1 MRGTLLGT
9 MGFVNE
15 CTSPRMRRDNKRKTL
30 GGAVVITRIFRSAPI
45 GFGLLLTAFSTLA
58 HAQSIPKTVTLVVP
72 YAAGGGTDTVAR
84 LIGERMSRTLGQTV
98 IIENV
103 VGGGS
108 TLAND
113 RVARSAPDGSTILI
127 NHVGLLAAPSLFTNL
142 RYDTKT
148 SFEPVGLVNNAPMVL
163 IGRKSIPGA
172 GPKDYVEWIKAQG
185 DKANFAHGGLGT
197 NSHLCAVMM
206 GNVLGFKPT
215 VAAYRGSAPA
225 ISDLLAGQI
234 DLLWDQVTNAL
245 PQIQA
250 GTLHGIAITSSER
263 LEQLKDVPT
272 TAELGMPEVSYSMWH
287 GLYVAKGTPKETVTA
302 LNAALRA
309 ALAEPVVVEK
319 LKQLGTVPFPAAEQ
333 TPEAH
338 ARLFAADL
346 PRVAKLVESSGAKPS
361 EAQ

>member
-1 MRGTLLGT
+1 
-9 MGFVNE
+9 
-15 CTSPRMRRDNKRKTL
+15 
-30 GGAVVITRIFRSAPI
+30 
-45 GFGLLLTAFSTLA
+45 
-58 HAQSIPKTVTLVVP
+58 
-72 YAAGGGTDTVAR
+72 
-84 LIGERMSRTLGQTV
+84 MSRALGQTV

-113 RVARSAPDGSTILI
+113 RVARSTPDGSTVLI
-127 NHVGLLAAPSLFTNL
+127 NHVALLAAPSLFTNL

-148 SFEPVGLVNNAPMVL
+148 AFEPVGLVNNAPMVL

-172 GPKDYVEWIKAQG
+172 GPKDFVEWIKAQG

-225 ISDLLAGQI
+225 IADLLAGQI

-263 LEQLKDVPT
+263 LEKIEDLQA
-272 TAELGMPEVSYSMWH
+272 TARPGFPYASYTH
-287 GLYVAKGTPKETVTA
+287 G
-302 LNAALRA
+302 
-309 ALAEPVVVEK
+309 
-319 LKQLGTVPFPAAEQ
+319 
-333 TPEAH
+333 
-338 ARLFAADL
+338 
-346 PRVAKLVESSGAKPS
+346 PRIY
-361 EAQ
+361 

>member
-1 MRGTLLGT
+1 
-9 MGFVNE
+9 MGLA
-15 CTSPRMRRDNKRKTL
+15 CL
-30 GGAVVITRIFRSAPI
+30 AAV
-45 GFGLLLTAFSTLA
+45 LSTQVQ
-58 HAQSIPKTVTLVVP
+58 AQSTQKTVTLVVP

-84 LIGERMSRTLGQTV
+84 LVGERMSRALGQTV

-103 VGGGS
+103 VGGGG

-113 RVARSAPDGSTILI
+113 RVARSAPDGSTVLI
-127 NHVGLLAAPSLFTNL
+127 NHVALLAAPSLFVNL
-142 RYDTKT
+142 RYDTRT
-148 SFEPVGLVNNAPMVL
+148 AFEPVGLVNNAPMVL

-172 GPKDYVEWIKAQG
+172 EPKDFVAWIKAQG
-185 DKANFAHGGLGT
+185 ANANFAHGGIGT

-225 ISDLLAGQI
+225 IADLMAGQI

-250 GTLHGIAITSSER
+250 GTLHGIAVTSPQR
-263 LEQLKDVPT
+263 LEQLKEVPT
-272 TAELGMPEVSYSMWH
+272 TAELGMPEVSYTMWH
-287 GLYVAKGTPKETVTA
+287 GLYVAKGTPKESVGA
-302 LNAALRA
+302 LNAALRK
-309 ALAEPVVVEK
+309 ALSDPGLLEK
-319 LKQLGTVPFPAAEQ
+319 LKQLGTLPFPDNEM

-346 PRVAKLVESSGAKPS
+346 PRVAALVESSGIKAS
-361 EAQ
+361 EAK

>member
-1 MRGTLLGT
+1 MIHRLLASA
-9 MGFVNE
+9 
-15 CTSPRMRRDNKRKTL
+15 CTGL
-30 GGAVVITRIFRSAPI
+30 
-45 GFGLLLTAFSTLA
+45 GLLLVAPLMPA
-58 HAQSIPKTVTLVVP
+58 HAQSTPKTVTLVVP

-84 LIGERMSRTLGQTV
+84 LIGERMSRTLGQAV
-98 IIENV
+98 IVENQ

-113 RVARSAPDGSTILI
+113 RVARSAPDGSTVLI
-127 NHVGLLAAPSLFTNL
+127 NHVALLAAPSLFTNL
-142 RYDTKT
+142 RYDTRT
-148 SFEPVGLVNNAPMVL
+148 AFEPVGLVNNAPMVL

-172 GPKDYVEWIKAQG
+172 EPKDFVNWIKAQR
-185 DKANFAHGGLGT
+185 DKANFAHGGIGT

-215 VAAYRGSAPA
+215 IVAYRGSGPA
-225 ISDLLAGQI
+225 IGDLLAGQI

-250 GTLHGIAITSSER
+250 GTLHGIAITSPQR

-287 GLYVAKGTPKETVTA
+287 GLYVAKGTPRETIVA
-302 LNAALRA
+302 LNAALRG
-309 ALAEPVVVEK
+309 ALSDPGLREK
-319 LKQLGTVPFPAAEQ
+319 LKELGTVPFPDDELS
-333 TPEAH
+333 PEAH

-346 PRVAKLVESSGAKPS
+346 PRVAKLVESSGISAS
-361 EAQ
+361 EAK

>member
-1 MRGTLLGT
+1 M
-9 MGFVNE
+9 NA
-15 CTSPRMRRDNKRKTL
+15 SARMRHNDKGRD
-30 GGAVVITRIFRSAPI
+30 AVVINPLCRSALV
-45 GFGLLLTAFSTLA
+45 GLGVLLAFLSAPA
-58 HAQSIPKTVTLVVP
+58 HAQSNPKTITMVVP

-84 LIGERMSRTLGQTV
+84 LIGERMSRTLGQTI

-113 RVARSAPDGSTILI
+113 RVARSAPDGSTVLI
-127 NHVGLLAAPSLFTNL
+127 NHVGLLAAPSLFINL

-148 SFEPVGLVNNAPMVL
+148 AFEPVGLVNNAPMVL
-163 IGRKSIPGA
+163 IGRKSIPGE
-172 GPKDYVEWIKAQG
+172 GPKDYVNWIKAQG

-215 VAAYRGSAPA
+215 VVAYRGSAPA
-225 ISDLLAGQI
+225 IGDLLAGQI

-250 GTLHGIAITSSER
+250 GTLHGIAITSPQR

-287 GLYVAKGTPKETVTA
+287 GLYVAKGTPKETINA
-302 LNAALRA
+302 LNSALRA
-309 ALAEPVVVEK
+309 ALAEPELLEK
-319 LKQLGTVPFPAAEQ
+319 LKQLGTLPFPDKEL

-338 ARLFAADL
+338 ASLFAADL
-346 PRVAKLVESSGAKPS
+346 PRVAKLIESSGIKAS
-361 EAQ
+361 EAK

>member
-1 MRGTLLGT
+1 MIDRLSRRTLVGLG
-9 MGFVNE
+9 
-15 CTSPRMRRDNKRKTL
+15 L
-30 GGAVVITRIFRSAPI
+30 ALA
-45 GFGLLLTAFSTLA
+45 AFPALA
-58 HAQSIPKTVTLVVP
+58 HAQSSSRTITLVVP

-84 LIGERMSRTLGQTV
+84 LISERMSRTLGQT
-98 IIENV
+98 IIVENV

-113 RVARSAPDGSTILI
+113 RVARSAPDGSTVLI
-127 NHVGLLAAPSLFTNL
+127 NHVGLLAAPSLFINL
-142 RYDTKT
+142 RYDTNT
-148 SFEPVGLVNNAPMVL
+148 AFEPVGLVNNAPMVL
-163 IGRKSIPGA
+163 IGRKTIPGST
-172 GPKDYVEWIKAQG
+172 PKEFVDWIKAQG

-225 ISDLLAGQI
+225 IGDLLAGQI

-287 GLYVAKGTPKETVTA
+287 GLYVAKGTPKETVGA
-302 LNAALRA
+302 LNAALRN
-309 ALAEPVVVEK
+309 ALADPAVLEK
-319 LKQLGTVPFPAAEQ
+319 MKQLGTLPFPEKEL

-338 ARLFAADL
+338 AKLFTSDL
-346 PRVAKLVESSGAKPS
+346 PRVAKLVESSGIKAS
-361 EAQ
+361 EAK

>member
-1 MRGTLLGT
+1 MRHNNKGEGAIVIDRLSRRTLVGLG
-9 MGFVNE
+9 
-15 CTSPRMRRDNKRKTL
+15 L
-30 GGAVVITRIFRSAPI
+30 ALA
-45 GFGLLLTAFSTLA
+45 AFPTLA
-58 HAQSIPKTVTLVVP
+58 HAQSSTKTITLVVP

-84 LIGERMSRTLGQTV
+84 LISERMSRTLGQT
-98 IIENV
+98 IIVENV

-113 RVARSAPDGSTILI
+113 RVARSAPDGSTVLI
-127 NHVGLLAAPSLFTNL
+127 NHVGLLAAPSLFINL

-148 SFEPVGLVNNAPMVL
+148 AFEAVGLVNNAPMVL
-163 IGRKSIPGA
+163 IGRKSIPGST
-172 GPKDYVEWIKAQG
+172 PKEFIDWIKAQG

-225 ISDLLAGQI
+225 IGDLLAGQI

-287 GLYVAKGTPKETVTA
+287 GLYVAKGTPKETVGALNTA
-302 LNAALRA
+302 LRNALTDPAVL
-309 ALAEPVVVEK
+309 EK
-319 LKQLGTVPFPAAEQ
+319 MKQLGTLPFPEKEL

-338 ARLFAADL
+338 AKLFASDL
-346 PRVAKLVESSGAKPS
+346 PRVAKLVESSGIKAS
-361 EAQ
+361 EAK